1 VGFCPGQCLNA
12 PRKPFRSEIIEP
24 TSAPDGGSLQDK
36 LGVTVPF
43 LQRFSILQGILPI
56 TKQRVPLEVAAG
68 ATLAAVAIP
77 EVMGYT
83 SIAGMPVVT
92 GLYTLLLPVVAFAL
106 LGSSRHL
113 VIGADSATAA
123 ILFAGLVGLKAVPES
138 PKYVALAGM
147 CAIIAGAMM
156 LATRLARLSFL
167 ANFLSRS
174 VLIGFLTG
182 VGVLVATRQ
191 LAGMLGVSD
200 KTRVLFGSG
209 AVERLVATLRHLPE
223 ANIPSILFSLGVVG
237 IILAGRKINRNIPAA
252 LISVIGAIVISWS
265 IGPVA
270 GLPLVGHIPRGIPH
284 LGVPAYGSVF
294 WVDNASKVIPL
305 CFSLFLVMLTQ
316 SAATSRAYAA
326 KYDEDQD
333 EGSDILAL
341 GLANVSAGLT
351 GTFPVNGS
359 PTKTEIVDAAGSRS
373 QLAQLT
379 MAAFA
384 VAVLVFLTAPLAKL
398 PKAVLDSIV
407 FLIGIQLI
415 DITGMRDILHARTVE
430 FWVAAVTAVVVVLI
444 GVEQAIVLAI
454 LLSLA
459 EYIRH
464 GYKTKNAVLK
474 YVPSGALEPM
484 PVNSNVQALPGLI
497 IYRFNTAVYF
507 ANADFFSEEA
517 LGVATQTAKV
527 PVKWFCF
534 AGHAIYDVDYTAGA
548 TLIQVCKT
556 LQSRGIKVVFAN
568 IEGPVLSEL
577 ARSGVSDLVGA
588 DAFYPTAHDVLV
600 AYEKTEKFP
609 DPFVHS
615 Q

>member
-1 VGFCPGQCLNA
+1 M
-12 PRKPFRSEIIEP
+12 K
-24 TSAPDGGSLQDK
+24 
-36 LGVTVPF
+36 VPF

-56 TKQRVPLEVAAG
+56 TRQQIPLEIAAG

-83 SIAGMPVVT
+83 SIAGMPIVT
-92 GLYTLLLPVVAFAL
+92 GLYTLLLPVVVFAL
-106 LGSSRHL
+106 LCSSRH
-113 VIGADSATAA
+113 VVVGADSATAA
-123 ILFAGLVGLKAVPES
+123 ILYAGLVGLKVVPAS

-156 LATRLARLSFL
+156 VAARLARLSFL

-182 VGVLVATRQ
+182 VGVQVATRQ

-200 KTRVLFGSG
+200 KATVFFGSG
-209 AVERLVATLRHLPE
+209 AVERLVATFKHLPE
-223 ANIPSILFSLGVVG
+223 ANTPSILFSLSAIGV
-237 IILAGRKINRNIPAA
+237 ILAGRKINRNIPAA
-252 LISVIGAIVISWS
+252 LVAVIGAIIISWS
-265 IGPVA
+265 IGPIA
-270 GLPLVGHIPRGIPH
+270 GLALVGHVPRGIPH
-284 LGVPAYGSVF
+284 LGLPSYGSAF
-294 WVDNASKVIPL
+294 WVDNAPTVIPL
-305 CFSLFLVMLTQ
+305 CVSLFVVMLTQ

-326 KYDEDQD
+326 KYDEEQD
-333 EGSDILAL
+333 EGADILAL

-379 MAAFA
+379 MAVFA
-384 VAVLVFLTAPLAKL
+384 AAVVLFLTVPLAEM

-415 DITGMRDILHARTVE
+415 DIRGMRGILLARTVE
-430 FWVAAVTAVVVVLI
+430 FWVATATAAVVVLI
-444 GVEQAIVLAI
+444 GVEQAIILAI
-454 LLSLA
+454 LLSLV

-484 PVNSNVQALPGLI
+484 PVTSNVQALPGLI

-507 ANADFFSEEA
+507 ANADFFAEEA
-517 LGVATQTAKV
+517 LKVATQSPKM

-534 AGHAIYDVDYTAGA
+534 AGHAIYDVDYTAGT

-556 LQSRGIKVVFAN
+556 IQSRGIKVVFAN
-568 IEGPVLSEL
+568 IEDPVLSEL
-577 ARSGVSDLVGA
+577 ARSGVTELVGT
-588 DAFYPTAHDVLV
+588 DAFYPTAHNVLV
-600 AYEKTEKFP
+600 AYRNTYRIP
-609 DPFVHS
+609 DPALS
-615 Q
+615 G